1 MIGKISE
8 TSWAS
13 AVALTLLLLVFTS
26 TVDSTSAMSYRGYK
40 QEMKEQPDD
49 VLIDLIAR
57 YGHTMLRA
65 KDELE
70 KYVHIVKLGGGV
82 LIYLHLFHSNPV
94 SFSSKRTVD
103 FGLSRGYS
111 GAQEAK
117 HRMAM
122 AVANFAGGP
131 GRKRRFEGIML

>member
-1 MIGKISE
+1 MPGNSRMLYRRVTEK
-8 TSWAS
+8 WVAAF
-13 AVALTLLLLVFTS
+13 AVTVLVIVFTAS
-26 TVDSTSAMSYRGYK
+26 IESTSALSYRGYK

-70 KYVHIVKLGGGV
+70 
-82 LIYLHLFHSNPV
+82 N
-94 SFSSKRTVD
+94 SKRTVD

>member
-1 MIGKISE
+1 MAPSTRMQYRKVTE
-8 TSWAS
+8 MWVS
-13 AVALTLLLLVFTS
+13 AAALTLLIIVFTAS
-26 TVDSTSAMSYRGYK
+26 IDTTSALSYRGYK

-70 KYVHIVKLGGGV
+70 
-82 LIYLHLFHSNPV
+82 N
-94 SFSSKRTVD
+94 SKRTVD

>member
-1 MIGKISE
+1 MHPRLILVRKFTE
-8 TSWAS
+8 TSWVS
-13 AVALTLLLLVFTS
+13 AIALTTLLLVFTS
-26 TVDSTSAMSYRGYK
+26 TIDTTSALSYRGYK

-70 KYVHIVKLGGGV
+70 
-82 LIYLHLFHSNPV
+82 N
-94 SFSSKRTVD
+94 SKRTVD

>member
-1 MIGKISE
+1 MISTLENKTLRKFTE

-13 AVALTLLLLVFTS
+13 AIALTILLLVFTS
-26 TVDSTSAMSYRGYK
+26 TIDTTSALSYRGYK

-70 KYVHIVKLGGGV
+70 
-82 LIYLHLFHSNPV
+82 N
-94 SFSSKRTVD
+94 SKRTVD

-111 GAQEAK
+111 ARSTPAFLQCTL
-117 HRMAM
+117 
-122 AVANFAGGP
+122 AGCT
-131 GRKRRFEGIML
+131 RYN